1 MIDQDELL
9 VCMCLMD
16 RKPTDNIYFTQG
28 GIILCDTCYRIYKDL
43 PLSMMKGDTAL
54 GMVGCSVFDVMN
66 ILDDYREHFKDG
78 LDMAKHFPYVP
89 SIKAIRDALGDDW

>member
-1 MIDQDELL
+1 MIDKDELL

-16 RKPTDNIYFTQG
+16 RKPTDNIYFTQD

-54 GMVGCSVFDVMN
+54 RMCSVYCRRLNDPVCRLYGVFV
-66 ILDDYREHFKDG
+66 
-78 LDMAKHFPYVP
+78 
-89 SIKAIRDALGDDW
+89 SISIFHGTLCC